1 MEKDIRQLIEECKAL
16 VEQSEPF
23 QKKMKAKH
31 SRMKKE
37 VIGHGGQKNTPPFTI
52 KPSMKR
58 SKSAP
63 PIGEQRIDEEL
74 IKYLI
79 EEGIWDK
86 MKKAGLGVL
95 LGATLAGVVGTGL
108 AAKVSSDTT
117 QAKEQSALQQ
127 QANTEKQELASI
139 YNKYYNNLVK
149 EHTMDM
155 KVSKW
160 QADIKANMKSN
171 LHLNDNVID
180 LIMKDIGTVSKEGKP
195 LNPYQAYA
203 RAANLATH
211 AAKYEMQHKD
221 DPNFKELNAIAYAM
235 QQMEQQGIVNEH
247 IVKKGSKYC
256 LMSKKTNKNL
266 GCYPTKAGAK
276 KREKQVQYFKHAK

>member
-1 MEKDIRQLIEECKAL
+1 MAKDIRQLIEECKAL

-31 SRMKKE
+31 SRMKKR

-63 PIGEQRIDEEL
+63 PIGEGNTKDTLHGGKGDYKSDSDFDPIEL
-74 IKYLI
+74 EKGIKH
-79 EEGIWDK
+79 EFEHTGDK
-86 MKKAGLGVL
+86 SIAKEIAKDHLSENPKYYSELKKAGI
-95 LGATLAGVVGTGL
+95 
-108 AAKVSSDTT
+108 
-117 QAKEQSALQQ
+117 Q
-127 QANTEKQELASI
+127 
-139 YNKYYNNLVK
+139 
-149 EHTMDM
+149 
-155 KVSKW
+155 
-160 QADIKANMKSN
+160 
-171 LHLNDNVID
+171 
-180 LIMKDIGTVSKEGKP
+180 
-195 LNPYQAYA
+195 
-203 RAANLATH
+203 
-211 AAKYEMQHKD
+211 
-221 DPNFKELNAIAYAM
+221 
-235 QQMEQQGIVNEH
+235 EH